1 MRGSLTT
8 TLMWAWEWSSPPGE
22 WSVARFISKHY
33 RPVCSN
39 TLTWQIGGRG
49 FGGYRW
55 QPPHKLTRLKGESGK
70 NTINL
75 TS

>member
-8 TLMWAWEWSSPPGE
+8 TLMWAWEWWSPPGE

-39 TLTWQIGGRG
+39 TLTWQIGDVGLVG
-49 FGGYRW
+49 IDGN
-55 QPPHKLTRLKGESGK
+55 PL
-70 NTINL
+70 IN
-75 TS
+75 